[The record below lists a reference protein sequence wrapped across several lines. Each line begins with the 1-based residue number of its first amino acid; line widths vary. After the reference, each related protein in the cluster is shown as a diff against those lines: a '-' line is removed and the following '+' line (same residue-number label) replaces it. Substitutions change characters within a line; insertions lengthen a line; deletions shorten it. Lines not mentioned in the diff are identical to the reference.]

1 MATKK
6 TVKKEAKTPKAPRVK
21 GKAQVIY
28 FPGDK
33 LNVFKA
39 LEKKAT
45 KDKGVSA
52 LVVEALE
59 EAGIQ

>member
-1 MATKK
+1 MAKK
-6 TVKKEAKTPKAPRVK
+6 VAKKVAPKAKTPRLK

-39 LEKKAT
+39 LEKKAN
-45 KDKGVSA
+45 KDKGISA
-52 LVVEALE
+52 LTVEALE
-59 EAGIQ
+59 NAGIC